1 MDSTPP
7 KLKEFACRLLAHDG
21 RLGGPARGG
30 ASETFQLFAKLRAPL
45 AQLSGVGGFRSLL
58 SRSLALAS
66 ADVPWLSA
74 LHIRPDGSLEGLK
87 EIEGKLSAE
96 EIALGEIALAV
107 RFIGLLVIFIGPTL
121 TLQLLQDIWPK
132 MEELTF

>member
-21 RLGGPARGG
+21 RLGGSPRGG

-107 RFIGLLVIFIGPTL
+107 RFIGL
-121 TLQLLQDIWPK
+121 
-132 MEELTF
+132 